1 MISTA
6 RRLQRSHAV
15 SANEPMSETTSTLAA
30 WPSGVPRRSA
40 IEARSLGKRYRS
52 ARGTDL
58 VAIENVSFQV
68 EEGEFVAVVGPSGC
82 GKSTL
87 LRIVAGLIP
96 PTSGEVARVGRSVSR
111 PDREIGIVFQ
121 SPVLLP
127 WRTIRENVV
136 LPLEFRGES
145 RATAEKALALLALV
159 GLDAFADRYPHELSG
174 GMQQRAALARAL
186 VTDPS
191 ILLMDEPFG
200 ALDAMT
206 REHMN
211 LELLRLWTARRKTVL
226 FITHSI
232 AEAVFLSDRVLV
244 MTSRPGTLAETITI
258 DMPRPRTLSVL
269 NTERAGTYMS
279 RIRGLLNA
287 QGALAG

>member
-1 MISTA
+1 M
-6 RRLQRSHAV
+6 Q
-15 SANEPMSETTSTLAA
+15 
-30 WPSGVPRRSA
+30 RRSA
-40 IEARSLGKRYRS
+40 IEARGVGKRYRS
-52 ARGTDL
+52 TRGTEV
-58 VAIENVSFQV
+58 VAIENVSFRV

-87 LRIVAGLIP
+87 LRMVAGLIP
-96 PTSGEVARVGRSVSR
+96 PSSGEVLRTGRTVSG
-111 PDREIGIVFQ
+111 PDKEIGIVFQ

-127 WRTIRENVV
+127 WRTIRENIV
-136 LPLEFRGES
+136 LPAEFRGEA
-145 RATAEKALALLALV
+145 RAAAEQARALLALV

-186 VTDPS
+186 VTDPT

-232 AEAVFLSDRVLV
+232 AESVFLSDRVLV
-244 MTSRPGTLAETITI
+244 MTSRPGTLAATITI
-258 DMPRPRTLSVL
+258 DLPRPRELAIL
-269 NTERAGTYMS
+269 NTERAGAYMT
-279 RIRGLLNA
+279 RIRALLHA